1 MFMEVLLDSY
11 KYYTVLMMLRFLEE
25 GANALRGFKLWY
37 RRVLTD
43 GILRGFLQGLWDSC
57 HMVLMGVLLGFT
69 DDFEGGIIGFLEGSK
84 VAYKGNGL
92 LTLNCCTLWGSRG
105 LCQSGVHMIVCASC
119 LNDKLQVT
127 AVMLHF
133 IFSYDINRL

>member
-69 DDFEGGIIGFLEGSK
+69 DDFEGGIIGFSEGSK
-84 VAYKGNGL
+84 RILHWGHCRAWGQVTRVGGFKGLG
-92 LTLNCCTLWGSRG
+92 
-105 LCQSGVHMIVCASC
+105 SGV
-119 LNDKLQVT
+119 
-127 AVMLHF
+127 
-133 IFSYDINRL
+133 